1 MTRTEKVQRNWVR
14 NKFRVIGEVRVG
26 TWLSSTHVVSSSS
39 LREPFQE
46 SNEENDLPLGGV
58 TESIP
63 LLRWRAS
70 IRWERS
76 AIGRDWPWEV
86 DAIGLD
92 NVTNKGS
99 HGHATVLDLGVTQE
113 SNGLFIGVT
122 PDGDGGKLKRI
133 VVLE

>member
-1 MTRTEKVQRNWVR
+1 MR
-14 NKFRVIGEVRVG
+14 NKFREIRKVRVG
-26 TWLSSTHVVSSSS
+26 TWLSSTHVVGSSS

-46 SNEENDLPLGGV
+46 SNEENDLPLGGI

-63 LLRWRAS
+63 LLRWGTS

-76 AIGRDWPWEV
+76 AIGRDRPWEV

-99 HGHATVLDLGVTQE
+99 HGHATMLNLGVTQE
-113 SNGLFIGVT
+113 SDGLFVGVT
-122 PDGDGGKLKRI
+122 PDGDGRKLKGI
-133 VVLE
+133 VVLESQR